1 MITIAIQVH
10 QAQKV
15 NVEPSGSE
23 TVESTSRPLKGVD
36 DVKCGHRL
44 AFRMLSVSDR
54 VTDNLLAIVSNY
66 EKSNNGDR

>member
-23 TVESTSRPLKGVD
+23 TVESASRPLKGVD
-36 DVKCGHRL
+36 DVKCSHCL
-44 AFRMLSVSDR
+44 ALRMLSVGDR
-54 VTDNLLAIVSNY
+54 VTDDL
-66 EKSNNGDR
+66 